1 MYSVTQQLLHLSEI
15 IQNLPPEV
23 VIMETKAP
31 KKISRK
37 TMEKY
42 RKAVLELGNATT
54 TVELGKYFGRE
65 SFDISSMFSKLVR
78 DYPEVFYVSDT
89 ISKKAGKAKNVWSVR

>member
-1 MYSVTQQLLHLSEI
+1 MYSVTQQLLRLSEI
-15 IQNLPPEV
+15 IQGLPPEV

-42 RKAVLELGNATT
+42 RNAVLELGNATT

-65 SFDISSMFSKLVR
+65 SFDISSMFSKLLR
-78 DYPEVFYVSDT
+78 DYPEIFYVSAT
-89 ISKKAGKAKNVWSVR
+89 VPNRAGKAKNIWSVR